1 MLAFILTLVFVSS
14 CPEGKSDLGVQ
25 SVSCKV
31 RRARNFEMHAGY
43 DEKTNI
49 VSLCGVNRKGVGWLA
64 FGPGLGMF
72 AKPAPRK
79 IIVSDEVLGSN
90 TKVIEVATSP
100 VDVESFGATKVVA
113 STSNGERQLCY
124 SFPANQL
131 EGSLNAATIMW
142 AIHDKD
148 PLGTGTKHL
157 SAKVPGAGTLVIDFT
172 NLKAD
177 EGAGSGSKDG
187 CGKSVLENKEDGIK
201 CLAKETSSY
210 ALHYGIEE
218 EDIKVCCAN
227 KVDDGWIA
235 CGPGDGM
242 NTKGTAV
249 AGWGQ
254 NEVKAVSLS
263 SSDISF
269 KSGNFHTD
277 GISTVEDG
285 KRRVCFKLN
294 REQMIGKSFDMAPF
308 VIAIGEGNV
317 KSGNK
322 HGSGRGIVHVGGGG
336 VGGAGGK
343 KALPYK
349 RFFLFVHVVTM
360 MFAFLF
366 LYPVGVLV
374 AVSAAPGFRLGAK
387 WFMAHRI
394 FMMLAIGFSVLGL
407 GAIIYRVQRPTFGH
421 HLHGSAG
428 YIVIGACLLQPVN
441 AYFRV
446 GKDHPKRR
454 IWEYLHKTA
463 GRLAVLGGIVVCI
476 LGGLLFAK
484 FENDNNIPFIISCVV
499 VGIFVIAFIH
509 LRLRQYYVMRM
520 DRAGMK
526 PEKKPI
532 LADSQKTPT
541 RPSDP
546 AKVNVVKVKVKK
558 QGDLNVQNDKLK
570 MQPNMQHIG
579 GPSQRQGV
587 ATRRPDKTKKLS

>member
-1 MLAFILTLVFVSS
+1 
-14 CPEGKSDLGVQ
+14 
-25 SVSCKV
+25 
-31 RRARNFEMHAGY
+31 MHAGY

-49 VSLCGVNRKGVGWLA
+49 VSLCGVNRKGVGWIA
-64 FGPGLGMF
+64 FGPGKGMF
-72 AKPAPRK
+72 AKPKPRK

-90 TKVIEVATSP
+90 TKVIEVATVP
-100 VDVESFGATKVVA
+100 TDVDPLSFGATKVVA

-124 SFPANQL
+124 SFPADQL
-131 EGSLNAATIMW
+131 EGSLKEATIMW

-148 PLGTGTKHL
+148 ALGTGTKHL
-157 SAKVPGAGTLVIDFT
+157 GAKVPGAGTLVIDFT
-172 NLKAD
+172 NLKVD
-177 EGAGSGSKDG
+177 EGGSGSKDA
-187 CGKSVLENKEDGIK
+187 CGKSSLVDKEEGIK
-201 CLAKETSSY
+201 CLAKETGSY

-242 NTKGTAV
+242 NAKATAV

-254 NEVKAVSLS
+254 NQVKAVSLS

-277 GISTVEDG
+277 GVSTVEDG
-285 KRRVCFKLN
+285 KRRVCFKLT
-294 REQMIGKSFDMAPF
+294 REHMIGKSFTMAPF

-322 HGSGRGIVHVGGGG
+322 HGSGSRRGVIRVGGGG
-336 VGGAGGK
+336 LGGGGAK

-360 MFAFLF
+360 ICAFLF

-374 AVSAAPGFRLGAK
+374 AVFSAPGFRFGAK

-407 GAIIYRVQRPTFGH
+407 GAIIYRVQLPGFGH

-446 GKDHPKRR
+446 KKDHSMRR

-476 LGGLLFAK
+476 LGGQLFAI
-484 FENDNNIPFIISCVV
+484 FEKDNNIPFIMSCVV
-499 VGIFVIAFIH
+499 AGIFVIAFIH
-509 LRLRQYYVMRM
+509 LRVRQYYVMRM

-532 LADSQKTPT
+532 LADSQKSALKASTET
-541 RPSDP
+541 
-546 AKVNVVKVKVKK
+546 AKVNVVKVKLKK
-558 QGDLNVQNDKLK
+558 QGDLNGQNDKLK
-570 MQPNMQHIG
+570 MQATMQHIG
-579 GPSQRQGV
+579 APSTRQGL
-587 ATRRPDKTKKLS
+587 APRLPDKKKKPI